1 MWVFWP
7 IMKLFKYSRI
17 LNDANEEKLDLFFGK
32 LDDVPVDFS
41 RNLFLEFF
49 CVKHK

>member
-1 MWVFWP
+1 
-7 IMKLFKYSRI
+7 MKLFKYSRV
-17 LNDANEEKLDLFFGK
+17 LNDANEVKLDLFFSK